1 MIPDRR
7 SVSSQIL
14 VLMVV
19 VLAILAALA
28 GLLTFFVPDVTDLP
42 KVVTSP
48 TNSLIF
54 LLAAGCLLAEI
65 RRARPA
71 KLLLASGLF
80 AVGIYYSFQA
90 VIGGLEKTDFAP
102 PVALATSLFAS
113 LLALLMLVPRSS
125 RFRLRAWRICGAFAV
140 GVGLFGMLLG
150 RLLPDYHDLAFLI
163 PSVGGSF
170 GIFLLGG
177 VAFIL
182 PRFDEA
188 RNLMLPSRI
197 VSLCFISLSL
207 GLAFSF
213 SVVLLQHHERKQS
226 AALLLEGVG
235 SFIVARLDNHS
246 VLLEGIA
253 DRWKAMG
260 GLPGPAILEAESRML
275 FNGPGHFT
283 AFGYVDQSSGTFWRN
298 GRNAEA
304 LLWLDEQLL
313 DPSVRQWIS
322 RNRKADTQVSWK
334 FVPGREERSALL
346 WVQVPGSPG
355 AYLVAEVN
363 AETLFKEAF
372 LSWQDEF
379 RIKVEVNHQKGELS
393 RTVPLLSQSEGHK
406 TLFAQLDLPV
416 PGSYGLRL
424 NAIGQF
430 LNVASISGIVSVGV
444 FVLMA
449 LLSYY
454 FLMTQA
460 VIWWQR
466 KRDERL
472 RRSEQRFRSLFA
484 HNPNIVFALDT
495 AGRFTEINPET
506 EIAVGQLE
514 TELVGSHY
522 AAVERLGDVS
532 VRGYPGM
539 DEPFR
544 HALAGQTVNFQLDF
558 KKEHRP
564 VRVFDVTLI
573 PIAMDAEIEGVFGVA
588 QDITD
593 RVNVENKQ
601 QVLLRSLEASGNAV
615 MVCDARE
622 SGFPVVYVN
631 PAFSRI
637 TGYSSSE
644 VIGGDPTILIDKDT
658 DSEEAKKIIEAVSA
672 RKPLS
677 IIIRSYRRDGNQF
690 WNQLSLSPVTDDQ
703 QTLTHY
709 IAVINDI
716 SEQKEQ
722 DQQLAF
728 QATHDVLTG
737 LGNRSLFD
745 DRIAHDFALAR
756 RNGSTLAVFF
766 IDLDEFKPINDTLGH
781 KIGDAVLVSVTR
793 RLSANLRPSDT
804 LCRFGG
810 DEFVLLVPD
819 LSDESE
825 AEDIAE
831 RLLEELSSAHRI
843 EGHELHVSASI
854 GIATMNKDVNEPEKL
869 VQHADMAMYKAKQ
882 RGRNTYEVYCGN
894 LDAKLNARVSLRNEL
909 QEAIAGDQLCLHYQ
923 PLRDASGQIEGL
935 EALVRWQHPEKGW
948 ISPADFI
955 PLAEQTGQIAPL
967 SRWILERAC
976 RDALALAD
984 EGLLFGRMAVNLS
997 PVQFHRPNFL
1007 SVLRK
1012 TLEKTGLPANRLEL
1026 ELTEGILMQDTEGAI
1041 DILNA
1046 LNGMGISTAIDDFGT
1061 GYSSLSYLRTLP
1073 IDKVK
1078 IDKSFVK
1085 NIKNDHKD
1093 AAICKGVIALAR
1105 ELDLRVVAEGVEVQ
1119 EQYDYLRACGCE
1131 VFQGYL
1137 LAYPMPF
1144 KKLTEWLLTDA
1155 AQRVF
1160 MAKDGIG
1167 RSISPK

>member
-1 MIPDRR
+1 MILDRR
-7 SVSSQIL
+7 SVSLQVM
-14 VLMVV
+14 VLMAI
-19 VLAILAALA
+19 VLAVLA
-28 GLLTFFVPDVTDLP
+28 GL
-42 KVVTSP
+42 SG
-48 TNSLIF
+48 
-54 LLAAGCLLAEI
+54 LLAAFMGDVADLPAVFASPINCFILLLAGGCLLAEI
-65 RRARPA
+65 RRARRA
-71 KLLLASGLF
+71 KFLLASGLF
-80 AVGIYYSFQA
+80 AVGVYYSFQA
-90 VIGGLEKTDFAP
+90 VIAELEKAAFAP
-102 PVALATSLFAS
+102 SVALASSLFAV
-113 LLALLMLVPRSS
+113 LLALLVLVPRGS
-125 RFRLRAWRICGAFAV
+125 RIRLRAWRLCGASAV
-140 GVGLFGMLLG
+140 GIGACGAALGMLL
-150 RLLPDYHDLAFLI
+150 PASHDMAFLI
-163 PSVGGSF
+163 PSVAGSLWLV
-170 GIFLLGG
+170 LLGG
-177 VAFIL
+177 VACIL

-188 RNLMLPSRI
+188 GNLKLPSMI
-197 VSLCFISLSL
+197 VGLCFISLSV
-207 GLAFSF
+207 GLVFSF
-213 SVVLLQHHERKQS
+213 SVVLFQHHERRQS
-226 AALLLEGVG
+226 AALLLEGGG
-235 SFIVARLDNHS
+235 SFIVARLESHS
-246 VLLEGIA
+246 VFLEGIA
-253 DRWKAMG
+253 DRWKALG
-260 GLPGPAILEAESRML
+260 GLPGPAILDAESRRL

-283 AFGYVDQSSGTFWRN
+283 AFGYVDQSNGTFWRN
-298 GRNAEA
+298 GRDAEA

-313 DPSVRQWIS
+313 DPAVRQWIS
-322 RNRKADTQVSWK
+322 WNRKADLHVSWR
-334 FVPGREERSALL
+334 FVPGAVKKSALL
-346 WVQVPGSPG
+346 WVQVPGRPG
-355 AYLVAEVN
+355 AYLVAEVDTAALVN
-363 AETLFKEAF
+363 EAF
-372 LSWQDEF
+372 LSWQGEF
-379 RIKVEVNHQKGELS
+379 RINVGVNNREGVS
-393 RTVPLLSQSEGHK
+393 PGPASFSSQSEK
-406 TLFAQLDLPV
+406 DNTLFAQLVLPV
-416 PGSYGLRL
+416 PGSSGLRL
-424 NAIGQF
+424 SATGQF
-430 LNVASISGIVSVGV
+430 LNLGSISGLVSVGA

-449 LLSYY
+449 VLSYY

-466 KRDERL
+466 KRDQKL
-472 RRSEQRFRSLFA
+472 RRSEHRFRSLFA
-484 HNPNIVFALDT
+484 QNPNIVFALDT
-495 AGRFTEINPET
+495 TGRFTEINPET

-514 TELVGSHY
+514 TELVGAHY
-522 AAVERLGDVS
+522 AAIERLADVS

-539 DEPFR
+539 AEPFR
-544 HALAGQTVNFQLDF
+544 QALAGQTVNFQLDF

-564 VRVFDVTLI
+564 VRVYDVTLI

-593 RVNVENKQ
+593 RVIVEQKQ

-622 SGFPVVYVN
+622 RGFPVVYVN

-637 TGYSSSE
+637 TGYSSAE
-644 VIGGDPTILIDKDT
+644 VLGGDPTILIDKDT
-658 DSEEAKKIIEAVSA
+658 ESEEAKKIMEAVSA

-854 GIATMNKDVNEPEKL
+854 GIATMDKEVTEPEKL

-1046 LNGMGISTAIDDFGT
+1046 LNGMGVSTAIDDFGT

-1085 NIKNDHKD
+1085 NVTDNHKD

-1105 ELDLRVVAEGVEVQ
+1105 ELDLRVVAEGVELQ
-1119 EQYDYLRACGCE
+1119 EQYDYLRSCGCD

-1144 KKLTEWLLTDA
+1144 EKLTEWLLSDG

-1160 MAKDGIG
+1160 MAQDGIG
-1167 RSISPK
+1167 